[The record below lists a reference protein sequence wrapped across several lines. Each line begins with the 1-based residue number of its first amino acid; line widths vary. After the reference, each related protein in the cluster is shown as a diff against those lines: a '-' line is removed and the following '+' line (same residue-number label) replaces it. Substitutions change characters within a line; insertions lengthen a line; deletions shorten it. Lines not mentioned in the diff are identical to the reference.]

1 LVAFL
6 QFEDVSLHSP
16 LLSILHIYPWFGCMP
31 AGRRCFSPFSP
42 PFHIIYPWF
51 GCMPVG
57 WRCFSLSRLLPS
69 LFTPGW
75 LHAYRLKMFFFLS
88 PLLPILF
95 TPDLTAC
102 L

>member
-1 LVAFL
+1 LYLSLVWLPSCSLEMFL
-6 QFEDVSLHSP
+6 SILPSFPYYISTPGLAACLQVEDVSLHSP
-16 LLSILHIYPWFGCMP
+16 LLSL
-31 AGRRCFSPFSP
+31 
-42 PFHIIYPWF
+42 
-51 GCMPVG
+51 
-57 WRCFSLSRLLPS
+57 

-95 TPDLTAC
+95 TPNLAAC